1 MRGGE
6 WEEKGPGE
14 HRMEEGAEILR
25 YSMLWQPLMTKFI
38 FANFTSSCG
47 SQCGSFSSETDFRN
61 TENPKRSGWT
71 NYIRFA
77 NIIIKPYKIKI

>member
-1 MRGGE
+1 MIGLKCESGNFE
-6 WEEKGPGE
+6 DCMVGITKIPQNDC
-14 HRMEEGAEILR
+14 EGVL
-25 YSMLWQPLMTKFI
+25 I